1 MIDRRERRE
10 RNFITINIQSNL
22 RCSETSGEVDVKLK
36 KDLIDKIKKVVDESE
51 GEFTSVEEYI
61 EFVLTELLKEEEEE
75 IYTPEEEEEI
85 KKRLRAL
92 GYIE

>member
-1 MIDRRERRE
+1 M
-10 RNFITINIQSNL
+10 
-22 RCSETSGEVDVKLK
+22 SGEVDVKLK

-51 GEFTSVEEYI
+51 GEFNSVEEYI